1 MSGITIRALTVD
13 QWPEWRALRL
23 AALATDPHA
32 FGSTLAEW
40 SGAGDLETRWRGRLA
55 SIALNVLADLDGK
68 AVGMA
73 SVSLPENGT
82 SELFSMWVAPA
93 ARGMGVGDALVGE
106 ALRWAGA
113 SGAKRLA
120 LDVRQ
125 ANEPAI
131 VLYRRHG
138 FCDAGWST
146 GPDDPHPERR
156 MVAELGGG
164 PGPPEGSRN

>member
-1 MSGITIRALTVD
+1 MSGVTVRALTVD

-23 AALATDPHA
+23 AALAADPHA

-40 SGAGDLETRWRGRLA
+40 SGAGDLETRWRGRLG
-55 SIALNVLADLDGK
+55 SIALNLLADLDAK

-73 SVSLPENGT
+73 SASAPEDGT

-93 ARGMGVGDALVGE
+93 ARGRGVGDALIRE
-106 ALRWAGA
+106 AMDWAGA
-113 SGAKRLA
+113 HGARRIA

-131 VLYRRHG
+131 ALYQRHG
-138 FCDAGWST
+138 FCDIGWST
-146 GPDDPHPERR
+146 VPEPPFPERR
-156 MVAELGGG
+156 MVAELGGR
-164 PGPPEGSRN
+164 PTSA